1 MHVEKSQLL
10 DCLSH
15 HEADALVLQEVM
27 NGSVER
33 ELYVGHDAQH
43 MRGVLTLKYPIRNG
57 IVSNWDEM
65 EMVSAFTSPKQGG
78 FFGD

>member
-1 MHVEKSQLL
+1 MSSVALNTS
-10 DCLSH
+10 
-15 HEADALVLQEVM
+15 LVLQEVM
-27 NGSVER
+27 NGCVDR

-65 EMVSAFTSPKQGG
+65 EMVSAVTAPKQRGSII
-78 FFGD
+78 GD

>member
-1 MHVEKSQLL
+1 MV
-10 DCLSH
+10 CT
-15 HEADALVLQEVM
+15 VLQGVM
-27 NGSVER
+27 NGCVDR

-65 EMVSAFTSPKQGG
+65 EMVSPVTTPQPAGG
-78 FFGD
+78 AIGE

>member
-1 MHVEKSQLL
+1 MSGCV
-10 DCLSH
+10 D
-15 HEADALVLQEVM
+15 
-27 NGSVER
+27 R

-65 EMVSAFTSPKQGG
+65 EMVSPVPTPQQAGG
-78 FFGD
+78 AIGESMIIR

>member
-1 MHVEKSQLL
+1 MSGCV
-10 DCLSH
+10 D
-15 HEADALVLQEVM
+15 
-27 NGSVER
+27 R

-65 EMVSAFTSPKQGG
+65 EMVSPVTTPQQAGG
-78 FFGD
+78 AIGESMIIR